1 MPPLP
6 PSPPSTPELAL
17 PTLDNYTRIYRD
29 GDSVADLTSLTYRT
43 DAIIRITAKTNT
55 TFELINFVPVDLEDV
70 EIVMSF
76 YGGPQNVS
84 VGRIDSLPAHA
95 VFELESFCDLP

>member
-1 MPPLP
+1 M
-6 PSPPSTPELAL
+6 TPELAL

-29 GDSVADLTSLTYRT
+29 VDSVADLTSLTYRT
-43 DAIIRITAKTNT
+43 DAIIRMTAKTNT

-76 YGGPQNVS
+76 TGVRKTSASGASTLFLRTPSSN
-84 VGRIDSLPAHA
+84 
-95 VFELESFCDLP
+95 